1 MVIAFGY
8 VTLFA
13 SAFPLAAPLTIGCIW
28 VERASDL
35 WAFGHVSSFPF
46 AIRGVLPVS
55 VFLRLTR
62 YCRVVTRRVAL
73 RDNMCVGR
81 LFRLVH

>member
-1 MVIAFGY
+1 MLASLLHLSWPDCIPHADVGGRTCWLLADRYDSFDDYLEMVIAFGY

-35 WAFGHVSSFPF
+35 WAFGHVSSLRF
-46 AIRGVLPVS
+46 A
-55 VFLRLTR
+55 
-62 YCRVVTRRVAL
+62 
-73 RDNMCVGR
+73 
-81 LFRLVH
+81 